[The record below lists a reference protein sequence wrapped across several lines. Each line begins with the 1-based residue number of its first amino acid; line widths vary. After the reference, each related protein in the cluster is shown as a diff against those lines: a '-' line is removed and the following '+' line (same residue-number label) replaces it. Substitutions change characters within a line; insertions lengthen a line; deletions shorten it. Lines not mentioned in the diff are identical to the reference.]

1 MSRSQKSLGAAVAV
15 VWLAL
20 VTAVPAA
27 RAAQQA
33 KDYPTRS
40 VRMVVPFAPG
50 GSNDIMARLLG
61 QKLTET
67 FGQQFIVDN
76 RPGASGII
84 GTEIAAKAT
93 PDGQTLLVMSL
104 TLAVNPSLH
113 RKLPYDT
120 EKDLA
125 PITVI
130 AAAPLMLVVHPS
142 LPVKST
148 QEFIAYAKA
157 NPGKLNFGSGG
168 PGSTPHLA
176 GELLKTMA
184 GIQMTHVPFKGGGPA
199 LSALVGGEIQLMLE
213 NIPSTLPYVQSG
225 RLRALAVTSRKR
237 SPMVTDLPTL
247 DESGVKGYELVGWN
261 GLFAPGG
268 TPKAI
273 ITKLYDASVKALEQ
287 PDVKKRL
294 AAMGAEAGGNSPEEF
309 RKFIRAEIAKWAK
322 VVKASGM
329 KVLD

>member
-1 MSRSQKSLGAAVAV
+1 MNRFQKSLTAAAGFMWLGVLAACAGAQAAER
-15 VWLAL
+15 
-20 VTAVPAA
+20 PAT
-27 RAAQQA
+27 
-33 KDYPTRS
+33 YPTKS
-40 VRMVVPFAPG
+40 VRVVVPFSPG

-84 GTEIAAKAT
+84 GTTIAANAT
-93 PDGQTLLVMSL
+93 PDGHTLLVMSL

-125 PITVI
+125 PITLI

-168 PGSTPHLA
+168 PGSTPEGACVAPGTVVDWCTSERA
-176 GELLKTMA
+176 GALFVETW
-184 GIQMTHVPFKGGGPA
+184 PA
-199 LSALVGGEIQLMLE
+199 FRWGANSSQRSAKA
-213 NIPSTLPYVQSG
+213 
-225 RLRALAVTSRKR
+225 ALFAVT
-237 SPMVTDLPTL
+237 T
-247 DESGVKGYELVGWN
+247 
-261 GLFAPGG
+261 G
-268 TPKAI
+268 TPR
-273 ITKLYDASVKALEQ
+273 AS
-287 PDVKKRL
+287 
-294 AAMGAEAGGNSPEEF
+294 AANM
-309 RKFIRAEIAKWAK
+309 
-322 VVKASGM
+322 
-329 KVLD
+329 

>member
-1 MSRSQKSLGAAVAV
+1 

-268 TPKAI
+268 TPKAV